1 MRSEPFGD
9 SLDYLKYVYSGMNLK
24 LIEKVFSKE
33 IALEAKE
40 VGRKTLDQLVVKS
53 ENLAKFVVCMSKN
66 NLD

>member
-9 SLDYLKYVYSGMNLK
+9 SLDYLKYVNSGMNLK